1 MKAITLMIVVAASLS
16 QLSNPP
22 VAAESSRTL
31 TGEYVSSFETGKQ
44 SLRAEFTP
52 TGTEEWEVIFYF
64 KFHGKKH
71 SYEGTAEGSL
81 DAGELSGTVTNEN
94 GRRTF
99 TFQGKFRDGEFRGT
113 HAEIKR
119 TGERRTGSLT
129 LAEPS

>member
-1 MKAITLMIVVAASLS
+1 MKTTTLMIVVTASLS
-16 QLSNPP
+16 LLCISP
-22 VAAESSRTL
+22 VGAESSRTL

-44 SLRAEFTP
+44 SLRAVFTP
-52 TGTEEWEVIFYF
+52 TGSEQWEVIFYF

-94 GRRTF
+94 GRRIF
-99 TFQGKFRDGEFRGT
+99 TFRGKFYGGEFRGT

-129 LAEPS
+129 LSEPS